1 MLELVKKVA
10 KKHNTS
16 VNTTQCSADSIPF
29 KDNTFDIV
37 YAANLLHHVD
47 IDKTL
52 KESSRVLKK

>member
-10 KKHNTS
+10 QKHN
-16 VNTTQCSADSIPF
+16 VKLETTQCSADNIPF
-29 KDNTFDIV
+29 EESSFDVV